1 VFNIYALL
9 SIPLAY
15 LLGSISSTSIIG
27 RLSENYNPKKLNDGR
42 ISAAS
47 IYRNVGRFSYMLV
60 VAMDIGFAASGV
72 LIAKT
77 LSDSPEIPIIAGFA
91 AVAGHNWSAF
101 LKFKGGLGATAIAGV
116 LFALVPLQFLYG
128 LIPAAVVFI
137 STRRAGLSTITGM
150 GATSGILFIQGAPAV
165 LAIYPISLLMLM
177 LIKRWQ
183 VDGLTSL
190 AHWDK

>member
-1 VFNIYALL
+1 VFNFYSLL

-15 LLGSISSTSIIG
+15 LLGSISSTSIVG
-27 RLSENYNPKKLNDGR
+27 RLSENYNPKKVDDGR
-42 ISAAS
+42 ISAAT
-47 IYRNVGRFSYMLV
+47 IYRNGGRLYYMLV

-77 LSDSPEIPIIAGFA
+77 LSDSPEVAVIAGFA
-91 AVAGHNWSAF
+91 AVAGHNWSVF

-116 LFALVPLQFLYG
+116 LFALVPFQLLYG
-128 LIPAAVVFI
+128 LIPAAIVYAT
-137 STRRAGLSTITGM
+137 TRRAGLSTITAL
-150 GATSGILFIQGAPAV
+150 GATSSILFIQKEPAI
-165 LAIYPISLLMLM
+165 LAIYPISLMMLM
-177 LIKRWQ
+177 LLKRWQ